1 MDVFYIVFVFT
12 VATHRMFK
20 KRNPMKFQMGN
31 SDLILAVPLDRGR
44 LYGLNRASYGI
55 GDIGYGLLQL

>member
-1 MDVFYIVFVFT
+1 
-12 VATHRMFK
+12 
-20 KRNPMKFQMGN
+20 MKFQMGN